1 MKLLKP
7 ISCRRE
13 IGGGNV
19 NTPDTLVE
27 SLVEGFSDGSSILPA
42 STKKQADPNGSVLLF
57 GGGLRQKFEYSARL
71 ELVRFLLYPMHRV
84 EMVK

>member
-13 IGGGNV
+13 IGRGNV
-19 NTPDTLVE
+19 NSPDTLVE

-42 STKKQADPNGSVLLF
+42 STKLSGQVEKTCPLLF
-57 GGGLRQKFEYSARL
+57 AQEYGKIYFNDVNIL
-71 ELVRFLLYPMHRV
+71 TQEVL
-84 EMVK
+84 

>member
-13 IGGGNV
+13 IGRGNV
-19 NTPDTLVE
+19 KAPDTLVE

-42 STKKQADPNGSVLLF
+42 STKNEISPRGLF
-57 GGGLRQKFEYSARL
+57 SF
-71 ELVRFLLYPMHRV
+71 LVDKTRENRSPVNKSPQCGDFLGRG
-84 EMVK
+84 